1 MSAIISESWDPIL
14 KDQFSQPYIFGIQTV
29 LKRDATVLC
38 PKPSD
43 IWRAFKLT
51 PYENVKVV
59 IILQDPYING
69 EADGLAMSSKGKIT
83 PSLQVVFKE
92 LAAEFGKQ
100 RTKTELDDWAE
111 QGVLLINTCLT
122 TVRGQSRA
130 HAGIGWEKLTGTILA
145 RIAMRKTPTVFMLW
159 GKDAKTVGERSIIPN
174 MRGSNHL
181 ILKAI
186 HPVAEARGDG
196 TYTFTGCGHFRKANE
211 FLAEH
216 KRGRI
221 KWV

>member
-1 MSAIISESWDPIL
+1 MIISESWDPIL
-14 KDQFSQPYIFGIQTV
+14 QDQFSKPYIFEISTV
-29 LKRDATVLC
+29 LKRDAAILC
-38 PKPSD
+38 PKPAN
-43 IWRAFKLT
+43 IWRAFRLT

-69 EADGLAMSSKGKIT
+69 EADGLAMSSVGKMT
-83 PSLQVVFKE
+83 PSLQIVFKE
-92 LAAEFGKQ
+92 LMNEFGQK

-122 TVRGQSRA
+122 TVRGVSGA
-130 HAGIGWEKLTGTILA
+130 HAGIGWEKFTGTVLS
-145 RIAMRKTPTVFMLW
+145 RLAMRKTPIVFMLW
-159 GKDAKTVGERSIIPN
+159 GKDAKTVGERSILPHIKN
-174 MRGSNHL
+174 NEHL

-186 HPVAEARGDG
+186 HPVAEARGSA
-196 TYTFTGCGHFRKANE
+196 YSFTGCGHFQKAND
-211 FLAEH
+211 FLGEH

>member
-1 MSAIISESWDPIL
+1 MIISESWDPIL
-14 KDQFSQPYIFGIQTV
+14 QKQFQEPYIFQISAV
-29 LKRDATVLC
+29 LKRDAAILC
-38 PKPSD
+38 PKPAD

-51 PYENVKVV
+51 PFENVKVV

-69 EADGLAMSSKGKIT
+69 EADGLAMSSKHKMT

-92 LAAEFGKQ
+92 LHREFGVQ

-122 TVRGQSRA
+122 TVRGRSGA
-130 HAGIGWEKLTGTILA
+130 HAGIGWEKLTGYILSILA
-145 RIAMRKTPTVFMLW
+145 RRKTPTVFCLW
-159 GKDAKTVGERSIIPN
+159 GKDAKTVGERSILPN
-174 MRGSNHL
+174 IKGSDHL

-186 HPVAEARGDG
+186 HPVAEARGNGD
-196 TYTFTGCGHFRKANE
+196 YTFTGCGHFRKANE
-211 FLAEH
+211 FLGAH